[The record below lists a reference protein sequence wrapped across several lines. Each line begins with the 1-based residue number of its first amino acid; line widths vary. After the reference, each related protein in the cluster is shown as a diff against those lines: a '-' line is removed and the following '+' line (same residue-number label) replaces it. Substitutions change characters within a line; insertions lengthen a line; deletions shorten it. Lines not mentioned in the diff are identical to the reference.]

1 MNMNKLER
9 QREWEKALDLMT
21 EEELEFVLAHPVGYY
36 PSFLEMVS
44 AKLWDLMEDPYS
56 VAENKAMMN
65 TIISIIEGLGSKC
78 EIDEDDRINFCFSDA
93 DFSITFDKDFNYIE
107 ITDNSWKKIDIKN
120 SKLMENTMLAVN
132 KANIWNSVTIAY
144 IIGEEENVVEIYS
157 YTTIPYYPN
166 YTYLKKFIESKLY
179 DCLGTH
185 KYYEYILKMEE
196 EKGIRETY
204 SQKAPS
210 EGN

>member
-1 MNMNKLER
+1 MNKEER
-9 QREWEKALDLMT
+9 QRKWEEALDLMT
-21 EEELEFVLAHPVGYY
+21 EEEMEFILAHPVGHY
-36 PSFLEMVS
+36 PDFLKMIS
-44 AKLWDLMEDPYS
+44 AKLRNLMEDPYS
-56 VAENKAMMN
+56 VSENKAMLN
-65 TIISIIEGLGSKC
+65 AIVNIIEDLGSKC
-78 EIDEDDRINFCFSDA
+78 EIGDDDRINFTFSDA
-93 DFSITFDKDFNYIE
+93 DFTISFDRDFNYIE

-120 SKLMENTMLAVN
+120 SSLIQNAMLAVN

-185 KYYEYILKMEE
+185 KYYDYILKKEE
-196 EKGIRETY
+196 EAEIRDIF
-204 SQKAPS
+204 SNKAPS